1 MKTSRLFS
9 SLLPAVVLTSALS
22 AQTPSAELPPPGD
35 TEFYSP
41 VPPVVQAPAGKAP
54 SDAIV
59 LFDGSSLDGWES
71 VKNRGQGAPWRIEG
85 DAMVVADNSG
95 DIRTKQAFGDVQLH
109 LEYRINPKITGKG
122 QLRGNSGVFLMGRY
136 EIQVLDSYQSETY
149 VNGQTASIY
158 KQYAP
163 LVNASRAPGEWQTYD
178 IIFTAPRFDSD
189 GKLLKP
195 AYMTVLHNGVVV
207 HHAAELKGP
216 TVYRGQPKY
225 QPHAAKLPIVLQEH
239 KNDASDAVAYRN
251 IWVRELAL
259 PEPSNP

>member
-1 MKTSRLFS
+1 MKTKRLL
-9 SLLPAVVLTSALS
+9 SLLSCAVMLSSIAS
-22 AQTPSAELPPPGD
+22 AQKPDAELPPPGD

-41 VPPVVQAPAGKAP
+41 VPPVVSAPAGKVP

-71 VKNRGQGAPWRIEG
+71 VKNRGQPAPWRIEG
-85 DAMVVADNSG
+85 DAMVVSDTSG
-95 DIRTKQAFGDVQLH
+95 DIRTKQSFGDVQLH
-109 LEYRINPKITGKG
+109 LEYRIKDGITGKG

-136 EIQVLDSYQSETY
+136 EVQVLDSYQSETY

-178 IIFTAPRFDSD
+178 IIWIAPRFAED
-189 GKLLKP
+189 GALLKP
-195 AYMTVLHNGVVV
+195 AQMTVLHNGVLV

-216 TVYRGQPKY
+216 TVYRGQPSYKA
-225 QPHAAKLPIVLQEH
+225 HAEKLPIVLQEH
-239 KNDASDAVAYRN
+239 KNDTTDAVAYRN
-251 IWVRELAL
+251 IWVREIAT
-259 PEPSNP
+259 PEPSTP